1 VTNKIDRIYSGIIGL
16 DALTQGGLKKKSINL
31 VVGGA
36 GSGKT
41 ILAIQFLV
49 EGIKRGEPGIY
60 ITFEEKKEKLYEDM
74 ALFGWDLAKYEKENK
89 LFFLEYTPEQ
99 VKNVLVEGGGE
110 IETIMENKKV
120 KRLVIDSISS
130 FALLYEDELT
140 KKEASLELF
149 KLIDKW
155 NCTAILT
162 SQAQGTDDLITAE
175 LGFEVDGI
183 VLLYY
188 IKVLGK
194 RTRGLEILK
203 MRGTKHPLTTYI
215 FDITNKGMT
224 ITNKILKK

>member
-1 VTNKIDRIYSGIIGL
+1 MTNKIDRIYSGIIGL

-110 IETIMENKKV
+110 IETPA
-120 KRLVIDSISS
+120 RG
-130 FALLYEDELT
+130 
-140 KKEASLELF
+140 
-149 KLIDKW
+149 
-155 NCTAILT
+155 
-162 SQAQGTDDLITAE
+162 QGA
-175 LGFEVDGI
+175 
-183 VLLYY
+183 
-188 IKVLGK
+188 
-194 RTRGLEILK
+194 
-203 MRGTKHPLTTYI
+203 
-215 FDITNKGMT
+215 
-224 ITNKILKK
+224 